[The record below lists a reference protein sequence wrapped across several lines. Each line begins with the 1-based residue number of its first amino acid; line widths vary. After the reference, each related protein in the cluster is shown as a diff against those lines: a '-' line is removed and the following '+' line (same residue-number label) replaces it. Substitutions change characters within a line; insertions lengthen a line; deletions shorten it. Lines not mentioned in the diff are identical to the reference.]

1 MDVREAARVLDV
13 APQAPWDEVRRAYRL
28 AIGIHHPDRMGAT
41 GDQQAVQIIEAFRVL
56 ERARLDPRFAPPLP
70 PPPPA
75 SPDAAKDTSRRPSSP
90 PVGGLALTRIDDD
103 TLRIDA
109 PADEAFRW
117 LIEGAHE
124 LGNITYLDRSGPIF
138 EVLCRFVDAPATSLL
153 VTLQGRADGTDA
165 LCSAESIEARPGPPT
180 VLVVDAYEA
189 ALRDLAGGYTS
200 GI

>member
-13 APQAPWDEVRRAYRL
+13 EPQAPWDDVRRAYRL

-41 GDQQAVQIIEAFRVL
+41 GDQQAVRIIEAFRVL
-56 ERARLDPRFAPPLP
+56 QRARLDPRFAPPLP
-70 PPPPA
+70 PPPPP
-75 SPDAAKDTSRRPSSP
+75 SPNATKDTYRRPPGP

-189 ALRDLAGGYTS
+189 ALRDLAGGYTA

>member
-165 LCSAESIEARPGPPT
+165 LCSAESIEARPAPPT